1 MGGALLMI
9 RRDWYDRRMDKR
21 VALQIAEEQGLVA
34 DSSALRTSLVAKINS
49 GEMTVEQAQGE
60 LRKVKR
66 EAKKNG
72 LKTRDQIWRS
82 A

>member
-1 MGGALLMI
+1 MR
-9 RRDWYDRRMDKR
+9 RRDWCDRRLDKC
-21 VALQIAEEQGLVA
+21 VALQIAEEQGVVA
-34 DSSALRTSLVAKINS
+34 DSTEFRQALVAKLQC
-49 GEMTVEQAQGE
+49 GEMTLNQVQEE

-72 LKTRDQIWRS
+72 KKTRAQIWRS

>member
-1 MGGALLMI
+1 MR
-9 RRDWYDRRMDKR
+9 RRDWYDRRVDKR
-21 VALQIAEEQGLVA
+21 VALQIAEEQGIVA
-34 DSSALRTSLVAKINS
+34 DSTELRQALVAKLQS
-49 GEMTVEQAQGE
+49 GEMTIQQVQDE

-72 LKTRDQIWRS
+72 KKTREQIWRS

>member
-1 MGGALLMI
+1 MS
-9 RRDWYDRRMDKR
+9 RRDWYARRLDKR

-34 DSSALRTSLVAKINS
+34 DSSELRASLVAKVHA
-49 GEMTVEQAQGE
+49 GEMTIEQVQAE
-60 LRKVKR
+60 LRRVKR

-72 LKTRDQIWRS
+72 MKTRDQIWRS

>member
-1 MGGALLMI
+1 MS
-9 RRDWYDRRMDKR
+9 RRDWYDRRLDKR

-34 DSSALRTSLVAKINS
+34 DSSELRASLVAKVHA
-49 GEMTVEQAQGE
+49 GEMTIEQVQAE
-60 LRKVKR
+60 LRRVKR

-72 LKTRDQIWRS
+72 MKTRDQIWRS